1 MRTSRERVKL
11 YDFVDPADAECVR
24 REAEAVMREFFPEY
38 DVKIFAK
45 AFEDV
50 EQLFFGNYPGFRASN
65 TKYHDFEH
73 TCSVVLAMARLIY
86 GGMAEGQS
94 FSEEDCLKGLLSA
107 LYHDV
112 GLIQDIDDTL
122 GTGAK
127 HPVGHE
133 ERSILFMRCNL
144 DGVLSADDI
153 EDIADCIRCTILA
166 MSPSKVSFRTS
177 NMRVMGFFLGS
188 ADLLAQIA
196 DRYYLEK
203 LLLLFEE
210 FQEAKLPGYDTAFD
224 LLSKTRSFYQDV
236 ARKRLDHE
244 FRGVDV
250 YARPYFKGRW
260 DVDKDLYKEAI
271 DRNLAYLDEILSE
284 NADDLKGFLAR
295 LRRDLGPGKRDCTES
310 EIK

>member
-1 MRTSRERVKL
+1 MDTAFPRAKL

-24 REAEAVMREFFPEY
+24 RETETIMEEFFPEY
-38 DVKIFAK
+38 DGGVFRN

-73 TCSVVLAMARLIY
+73 SCSVVLAMARLMY
-86 GGMAEGQS
+86 GGMAEGEG
-94 FSEEDCLKGLLSA
+94 FSELDCLKGLLAS
-107 LYHDV
+107 LFHDV
-112 GLIQDIDDTL
+112 GLIQADEDSQ

-127 HPVGHE
+127 YTVGHE
-133 ERSILFMRCNL
+133 ERSILFMRTDL
-144 DGVLSADDI
+144 DGILAADDI

-166 MSPSKVSFRTS
+166 MSPSKVAFRS
-177 NMRVMGFFLGS
+177 ENMRKMGYFLGS

-224 LLSKTRSFYQDV
+224 LLSKTGSFYQDV
-236 ARKRLDHE
+236 ARVRLDKE
-244 FRGVDV
+244 FQGVDA
-250 YARPYFKGRW
+250 YMRPYFKRRW
-260 DVDKDLYKEAI
+260 DVDKDLYAEAI
-271 DRNLAYLDEILSE
+271 KRNLAYLDKILSE
-284 NADDLKGFLAR
+284 NPDDLERFLSS
-295 LRRDLGPGKRDCTES
+295 LRRDFDHMNEL
-310 EIK
+310 

>member
-1 MRTSRERVKL
+1 MAVFPRAKL

-24 REAEAVMREFFPEY
+24 RETEAIMREFFPEY
-38 DVKIFAK
+38 DGRVFRR

-50 EQLFFGNYPGFRASN
+50 ERLFFGNYPGFRASN

-86 GGMAEGQS
+86 GAMVEGEC
-94 FSEEDCLKGLLSA
+94 FSETDCLKGLLAS
-107 LYHDV
+107 LFHDV
-112 GLIQDIDDTL
+112 GLIQDEEDTL

-127 HPVGHE
+127 HTVGHE

-144 DGVLSADDI
+144 EGVLAPEDV

-166 MSPSKVSFRTS
+166 MSPSKVAFRTEK
-177 NMRVMGFFLGS
+177 MRIMGHFLGS

-210 FQEAKLPGYDTAFD
+210 FQEARLPGYDNAFD
-224 LLSKTRSFYQDV
+224 LLSKTGSFYNDV
-236 ARKRLDHE
+236 ARVRLDNE
-244 FRGVDV
+244 FKGVDA
-250 YARPYFKGRW
+250 YMRPYFRQRW
-260 DVDKDLYKEAI
+260 DVDKDLYAEAI
-271 DRNLAYLDEILSE
+271 GRNLDYLDKVLAE
-284 NADDLKGFLAR
+284 NPDDLKRFLAN
-295 LRRDLGPGKRDCTES
+295 LRRDFAHLNGA
-310 EIK
+310 

>member
-1 MRTSRERVKL
+1 MRTPIERAKL

-24 REAEAVMREFFPEY
+24 RETEVVMREFFPEY
-38 DVKIFAK
+38 DGKIFAT

-73 TCSVVLAMARLIY
+73 TCSVVLAMARLIF
-86 GGMAEGQS
+86 GGLAEGQR
-94 FSEEDCLKGLLSA
+94 FSERECLKGLLAS
-107 LYHDV
+107 LFHDV

-127 HPVGHE
+127 HTVGHE

-144 DGVLSADDI
+144 DGVLAAEDI
-153 EDIADCIRCTILA
+153 DDIADCIRCTILA

-177 NMRVMGFFLGS
+177 NMRMMGFFLGS
-188 ADLLAQIA
+188 SDLLAQIA

-203 LLLLFEE
+203 LLLLFDE

-236 ARKRLDHE
+236 ARMRLDRE

-250 YARPYFKGRW
+250 YARPYFRARW
-260 DVDKDLYKEAI
+260 GVDKDLYREAI
-271 DRNLAYLDEILSE
+271 DRNLAYLDKLLTEH
-284 NADDLKGFLAR
+284 AGDLKGFLSS
-295 LRRDLGPGKRDCTES
+295 LRRDIGPEDPG
-310 EIK
+310 